1 MVSAKPL
8 HIKICVDGR
17 FLPMVNMSAR
27 LPNDKWIIHSRNPFH
42 LPQGKQ
48 VQRAPNIFPTNQI
61 NCIILYYMDLYIW
74 YYIVSSMLYYMVLY
88 CIRSFLP
95 LLLNNNR
102 ARHAGKLSF
111 QLPPPPSPTF
121 VVFVYVSNVSWC
133 HASMKSRSSFRE
145 QKKNMGILGICQFG
159 INSYI
164 NQLKI
169 QSNWYPW
176 LKLCETIKSNEFL
189 VSKPRCCTCVVT
201 CERRRSAF
209 SLLSWALSMTSFL
222 ATRSQ
227 VSVIINDIIYDIM
240 YHQWYHIWY
249 FLPFFLGGEKAESQ
263 SIFQKVVCT
272 YVTQCQ
278 T

>member
-1 MVSAKPL
+1 MVL
-8 HIKICVDGR
+8 YG
-17 FLPMVNMSAR
+17 
-27 LPNDKWIIHSRNPFH
+27 
-42 LPQGKQ
+42 
-48 VQRAPNIFPTNQI
+48 
-61 NCIILYYMDLYIW
+61 IILYPIL
-74 YYIVSSMLYYMVLY
+74 SSPSLKQQQ
-88 CIRSFLP
+88 
-95 LLLNNNR
+95 
-102 ARHAGKLSF
+102 GKACRKT
-111 QLPPPPSPTF
+111 QLPIASSTF
-121 VVFVYVSNVSWC
+121 TNFCGVRVRLKRLLMPC
-133 HASMKSRSSFRE
+133 LHEIQELTFRE

-227 VSVIINDIIYDIM
+227 VSMIINDIIYDIM
-240 YHQWYHIWY
+240 YHQWYHVWY